1 MRKTIRLR
9 ESELRTIIS
18 ESIKRV
24 LKEGIYDY
32 PDGIDHLIL
41 LAENDLECLRIFE
54 DIIRMLKKK
63 VEKGIELSV
72 DILANSSIM
81 KKYQQFVFRK
91 YKNEQPMFSRESPRL
106 FRNYMAKKMID
117 KIDNGEY

>member
-1 MRKTIRLR
+1 MKRTIRLT
-9 ESELRTIIS
+9 ESELKTMIS

-41 LAENDLECLRIFE
+41 LAENDRECYDIFWN
-54 DIIRMLKKK
+54 IVKMLKKK
-63 VEKGIELSV
+63 VEKGVELSV
-72 DILANSSIM
+72 DILSNSSIM

-91 YKNEQPMFSRESPRL
+91 YKSEQPMLSSETPRL
-106 FRNYMAKKMID
+106 FREYMAQRMIER
-117 KIDNGEY
+117 INSGEY

>member
-1 MRKTIRLR
+1 MKQTIKLK
-9 ESELRTIIS
+9 ESELKRIIT
-18 ESIKRV
+18 ESVKRV

-41 LAENDLECLRIFE
+41 LAENDEECHKIFWSIVE
-54 DIIRMLKKK
+54 MLKKK

-91 YKNEQPMFSRESPRL
+91 YKGEQPMFSKETPRL
-106 FRNYMAKKMID
+106 FREYMAERMID
-117 KIDNGEY
+117 RINDGEY

>member
-1 MRKTIRLR
+1 MKRTIRLT
-9 ESELRTIIS
+9 ESELKTMIS

>member
-18 ESIKRV
+18 ESVKRI
-24 LKEGIYDY
+24 LNEGIYDY

-41 LAENDLECLRIFE
+41 LAENDRECYDIFWN
-54 DIIRMLKKK
+54 IVQMLKKK
-63 VEKGIELSV
+63 YDKGAELSV
-72 DILANSSIM
+72 DLLVNSSIM

-91 YKNEQPMFSRESPRL
+91 YKSEQPMLSKETPYL
-106 FRNYMAKKMID
+106 FRKYMAERMID
-117 KIDNGEY
+117 RITSGEY